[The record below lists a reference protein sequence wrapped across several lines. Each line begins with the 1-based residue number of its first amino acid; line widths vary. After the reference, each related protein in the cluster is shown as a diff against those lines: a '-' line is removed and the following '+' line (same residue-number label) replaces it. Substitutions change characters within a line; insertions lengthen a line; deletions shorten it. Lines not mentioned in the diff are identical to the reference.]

1 MSVPVNSATTNYYDY
16 SVSYNYYNRTV
27 TIEDASSYVG
37 AGVGSQTYTFT
48 TPSGTVLT
56 GTITPSAP
64 VPLVFN
70 MGYMGAS
77 IQVGNYSIAGVFTD
91 ADDAT
96 YALTKTTNLCLPKQN
111 SSSTAANGCVTLG
124 WTVRCIDNL
133 IIVADQTPFVLTVNG
148 TVYTSTDVTYGITC
162 VNPLG
167 VILATNADIPSFQI
181 TPIVNGGYN
190 ININDTAVFSV
201 GDLVTVTVHFVL
213 LGTIKQAQCN
223 INLCDVYCAVDAVY
237 KQWLAVQGTG
247 SIQERTLKEKWTQLA
262 FLIGEA
268 QIAITCGND
277 LDAILAQI
285 EAISG
290 VACSCGCG
298 VSNVNQGVNVALGQ
312 NIVIQGGD
320 NITVDSITTGN
331 TTTFTING
339 YAYIIESDTLTVTS
353 TTVGTTITYQLEESG
368 KVKADSTDTAA
379 GYLYNK
385 LESQDSSVV
394 ITDDTTGTHQV
405 DLAAVTG
412 GILYQN
418 TTAAYIPNN
427 NTENTMYSYTIP
439 AATGT
444 GTPIK
449 TLSADGDM
457 IRGYLAVQNNL
468 SSNANNRTIRL
479 RLGGTSLWSFVFNST
494 EQDAFIMECH
504 FEIIRTSATTQIC
517 NFKWNTGVPLISAQT
532 LYSVPTIAGSA
543 TLTSTNAL
551 IATGQN
557 ASAVASSV
565 NFLEFWVELHKKI

>member
-27 TIEDASSYVG
+27 TITDASSYVG
-37 AGVGSQTYTFT
+37 AGVGSQSYTFT

-77 IQVGNYSIAGVFTD
+77 IQVGTYTIAGVFTD

-96 YALTKTTNLCLPKQN
+96 YPLTKTTNLCLPKQN

-148 TVYTSTDVTYGITC
+148 TVYQSSDVTYGITC

-167 VILATNADIPSFQI
+167 VILATNVDVPSFQI

-223 INLCDVYCAVDAVY
+223 INLCDVYCAVDDVY
-237 KQWLAVQGTG
+237 NQWLAVQGSG
-247 SIQERTLKEKWTQLA
+247 SIQERTLYKKWNQLA
-262 FLIGEA
+262 LLIGQA

-277 LDAILAQI
+277 VSAKLLEI

-312 NIVIQGGD
+312 NITMTAGT
-320 NITVDSITTGN
+320 NIEITSTTLGN
-331 TTTFTING
+331 TTNFTIDG
-339 YAYIIESDTLTVTS
+339 LQYIIESDTLTVTS
-353 TTVGTTITYQLEESG
+353 VTAGTVVTYTLEESG

-385 LESQDSSVV
+385 LESSDSSIT
-394 ITDDTTGTHQV
+394 ITDDTSGTHQV
-405 DLAAVTG
+405 DLTITTPAWIALTYSTNFANFGGSTQTGRYRKWANGRVEIEGRVTASVYPASTAITTLPSG
-412 GILYQN
+412 YRPTLTMQFPVNVNNSGNYYPGEIQILSTGA
-418 TTAAYIPNN
+418 TTLLANSAGW
-427 NTENTMYSYTIP
+427 
-439 AATGT
+439 TGT
-444 GTPIK
+444 V
-449 TLSADGDM
+449 
-457 IRGYLAVQNNL
+457 GYF
-468 SSNANNRTIRL
+468 
-479 RLGGTSLWSFVFNST
+479 SFNV
-494 EQDAFIMECH
+494 
-504 FEIIRTSATTQIC
+504 
-517 NFKWNTGVPLISAQT
+517 
-532 LYSVPTIAGSA
+532 
-543 TLTSTNAL
+543 
-551 IATGQN
+551 
-557 ASAVASSV
+557 
-565 NFLEFWVELHKKI
+565 EFYVT

>member
-16 SVSYNYYNRTV
+16 TVVYNYYTRTV
-27 TIEDASSYVG
+27 TIEDASSYVSG
-37 AGVGSQTYTFT
+37 GVGSQSYTLT
-48 TPSGTVLT
+48 LPSGIVLT

-77 IQVGNYSIAGVFTD
+77 IQVGNYDIVGVFTD
-91 ADDAT
+91 ADDEEYT
-96 YALTKTTNLCLPKQN
+96 LEKETNLCLPKQN
-111 SSSTAANGCVTLG
+111 SSSTGANGCVSLG

-133 IIVADQTPFVLTVNG
+133 IIVADQTPFVLTVNSV
-148 TVYTSTDVTYGITC
+148 VYQASDVTYGITC

-190 ININDTAVFSV
+190 ININDTATFEV
-201 GDLVTVTVHFVL
+201 GDNVSVIVHFVL

-237 KQWLAVQGTG
+237 RQWLAVQGTG
-247 SIQERTLKEKWTQLA
+247 SPQERTLKDKWVQLA

-277 LDAILAQI
+277 FNAILEQI

-290 VACSCGCG
+290 VACACGCG

-320 NITVDSITTGN
+320 NITVESSTVGN
-331 TTTFTING
+331 TTTFTVNG
-339 YAYIIESDTLTVTS
+339 YAYDIVSDTLTVTS
-353 TTVGTTITYQLEESG
+353 STTDNTTTYRLEESG

-385 LESQDSSVV
+385 LESQDGSVV

-405 DLAAVTG
+405 DLAAVAG

-418 TTAAYIPNN
+418 TTGAYIPNN

-449 TLSADGDM
+449 ALSNDGDM
-457 IRGYLAVQNNL
+457 IRGYLCVQNNL

-479 RLGGTSLWSFVFNST
+479 RLGGTTIWSYAFTST
-494 EQDAFIMECH
+494 SQDAYLVELN
-504 FEIIRTSATTQIC
+504 FEIIRTSATTQIF
-517 NFKWNTGVPLISAQT
+517 NFKWSAGVLGTALSIYT
-532 LYSVPTIAGSA
+532 LPTTAGSA
-543 TLTSTNAL
+543 ILTSTNAL

-557 ASAVASSV
+557 ATAASNTV
-565 NFLEFWVELHKKI
+565 VFDEFWVELVKKI

>member
-16 SVSYNYYNRTV
+16 TVVYNYYTRTV

-37 AGVGSQTYTFT
+37 AGVGSQSYTLT
-48 TPSGTVLT
+48 LPSGTVLT

-77 IQVGNYSIAGVFTD
+77 IQVGNYDIVGVFTD
-91 ADDAT
+91 ADNEEYT
-96 YALTKTTNLCLPKQN
+96 LEKETNLCLPKQN
-111 SSSTAANGCVTLG
+111 SSSTGANGCVTLG

-133 IIVADQTPFVLTVNG
+133 IIVADQTPFVLTVNSV
-148 TVYTSTDVTYGITC
+148 VYQATDVTYGITC

-167 VILATNADIPSFQI
+167 VILANNVDIPSFQI

-190 ININDTAVFSV
+190 ININDTATFEV
-201 GDLVTVTVHFVL
+201 GDNVSVIVHFVL

-237 KQWLAVQGTG
+237 RQWLAVQGAG
-247 SIQERTLKEKWTQLA
+247 SPQERTLKDKWVQLA

-290 VACSCGCG
+290 VACACGCG

-320 NITVDSITTGN
+320 NITVESSTVGN
-331 TTTFTING
+331 TTTFTVNG
-339 YAYIIESDTLTVTS
+339 YAYDIVSDTLTVTS
-353 TTVGTTITYQLEESG
+353 STTDNTTTYRLEESG

-385 LESQDSSVV
+385 LESQDGSVV

-405 DLAAVTG
+405 DLAAVAG

-418 TTAAYIPNN
+418 TTGAYIPNN

-449 TLSADGDM
+449 ALSNDGDM
-457 IRGYLAVQNNL
+457 IRGYLCVQNNL

-479 RLGGTSLWSFVFNST
+479 RLGGTTIWSYAFTST
-494 EQDAFIMECH
+494 SQDAYLVELN
-504 FEIIRTSATTQIC
+504 FEIIRTSATTQIF
-517 NFKWNTGVPLISAQT
+517 NFKWSAGVLGTALSIYT
-532 LYSVPTIAGSA
+532 LPTTAGSA
-543 TLTSTNAL
+543 ILTSTNAL

-557 ASAVASSV
+557 ATAASNTV
-565 NFLEFWVELHKKI
+565 VFDEFWVELVKKI